1 MYEDVGVSPL
11 PIVYGWATAY
21 HAAIESRLCC
31 VVTNRRSAMEPA
43 RGMLRHMRSHRFSK
57 GGSSVRDM
65 IARPLALA
73 ASLLLALF
81 VVACGQVSSPRGAAD
96 AQGASTPTAQAG
108 AAAQTTSGKV
118 TLSLAKQRYSVEEP
132 LLVTIHN
139 GLQTD
144 IALADGGAGCVSIEV
159 ERLVQDSWQSV
170 SQCAPAPAGR
180 KSVVISAG
188 SAFVQ
193 RIEFAHEMDNGAVAG
208 QRAHVV

>member
-1 MYEDVGVSPL
+1 M
-11 PIVYGWATAY
+11 
-21 HAAIESRLCC
+21 
-31 VVTNRRSAMEPA
+31 
-43 RGMLRHMRSHRFSK
+43 
-57 GGSSVRDM
+57 
-65 IARPLALA
+65 
-73 ASLLLALF
+73 
-81 VVACGQVSSPRGAAD
+81 
-96 AQGASTPTAQAG
+96 
-108 AAAQTTSGKV
+108 
-118 TLSLAKQRYSVEEP
+118 TLSLAKQRYGVEEP

-193 RIEFAHEMDNGAVAG
+193 RIELRMKWTTALAASGHISCDADVYA
-208 QRAHVV
+208 Q

>member
-1 MYEDVGVSPL
+1 
-11 PIVYGWATAY
+11 
-21 HAAIESRLCC
+21 
-31 VVTNRRSAMEPA
+31 
-43 RGMLRHMRSHRFSK
+43 MRN
-57 GGSSVRDM
+57 M

-81 VVACGQVSSPRGAAD
+81 VAACGQVSSPSGAAD
-96 AQGASTPTAQAG
+96 AQGTATQTVQAG
-108 AAAQTTSGKV
+108 VAAQTTSGQV
-118 TLSLAKQRYSVEEP
+118 TLSLTKQQYSVEEP

-144 IALADGGAGCVSIEV
+144 IALTDGGAGCVSIEV

-193 RIEFAHEMDNGAVAG
+193 RIEFAHEMDNGAGWPAG
-208 QRAHVV
+208 TYRVMLTYTPSENGAASSATGAPVYSAEFTIG

>member
-1 MYEDVGVSPL
+1 
-11 PIVYGWATAY
+11 
-21 HAAIESRLCC
+21 
-31 VVTNRRSAMEPA
+31 
-43 RGMLRHMRSHRFSK
+43 MR
-57 GGSSVRDM
+57 DT

-73 ASLLLALF
+73 AALLLALF
-81 VVACGQVSSPRGAAD
+81 VVACGQVSSARGAAD
-96 AQGASTPTAQAG
+96 AQGASTQTVQPG
-108 AAAQTTSGKV
+108 AATKTTSGQV
-118 TLSLAKQRYSVEEP
+118 TLSLPKQHYGAEEP

-144 IALADGGAGCVSIEV
+144 IALTDGGAGCVSIEV

-193 RIEFAHEMDNGAVAG
+193 RIEFAHEMDNGAGWPAGTYRVMLTYTPSENSVASSATDAPVYSAEFTVG
-208 QRAHVV
+208 

>member
-1 MYEDVGVSPL
+1 
-11 PIVYGWATAY
+11 
-21 HAAIESRLCC
+21 
-31 VVTNRRSAMEPA
+31 
-43 RGMLRHMRSHRFSK
+43 MRN
-57 GGSSVRDM
+57 M

-81 VVACGQVSSPRGAAD
+81 VAGCGQVSSPSGAAD
-96 AQGASTPTAQAG
+96 AQGASTQTAQAG
-108 AAAQTTSGKV
+108 AAAQTTSGQV
-118 TLSLAKQRYSVEEP
+118 TLSLAKQRYGVEEP

-144 IALADGGAGCVSIEV
+144 IALTDGGAGCVSIEV

-193 RIEFAHEMDNGAVAG
+193 RIEFAHEMDNGAGWPAG
-208 QRAHVV
+208 TYRVMLTYTPSESSAAASATGAPVYSAEFTIG

>member
-1 MYEDVGVSPL
+1 
-11 PIVYGWATAY
+11 
-21 HAAIESRLCC
+21 
-31 VVTNRRSAMEPA
+31 
-43 RGMLRHMRSHRFSK
+43 MRN
-57 GGSSVRDM
+57 M
-65 IARPLALA
+65 IARLLALA

-81 VVACGQVSSPRGAAD
+81 VSACGQVTSPSGGAG
-96 AQGASTPTAQAG
+96 AQGAATQTAQAG

-118 TLSLAKQRYSVEEP
+118 TLSLAKQQYGVEEP

-144 IALADGGAGCVSIEV
+144 IALTDGGAGCVSIEV
-159 ERLVQDSWQSV
+159 ERLVQNTWQSV

-193 RIEFAHEMDNGAVAG
+193 RIESAHEMDSGAGWPAGTYRVMLTYTPSENGAASSATGAPVYSAEFTIG
-208 QRAHVV
+208 

>member
-1 MYEDVGVSPL
+1 MAL
-11 PIVYGWATAY
+11 
-21 HAAIESRLCC
+21 
-31 VVTNRRSAMEPA
+31 
-43 RGMLRHMRSHRFSK
+43 FS
-57 GGSSVRDM
+57 
-65 IARPLALA
+65 LA

-81 VVACGQVSSPRGAAD
+81 VAACDQVSSPRGGVD
-96 AQGASTPTAQAG
+96 AQGAATQTAQAG
-108 AAAQTTSGKV
+108 AAAQTMSGKV
-118 TLSLAKQRYSVEEP
+118 TLSLPKQRYGVEEP

-144 IALADGGAGCVSIEV
+144 IMLTDGGAGCVSIEV

-193 RIEFAHEMDNGAVAG
+193 RIEFAHEMDNGAGWPAGTYRVMLTYTPSGNSVAASATG
-208 QRAHVV
+208 ALVYSAEFMIG

>member
-1 MYEDVGVSPL
+1 
-11 PIVYGWATAY
+11 
-21 HAAIESRLCC
+21 
-31 VVTNRRSAMEPA
+31 
-43 RGMLRHMRSHRFSK
+43 MRN
-57 GGSSVRDM
+57 M

-96 AQGASTPTAQAG
+96 AQGASTQTAQAG
-108 AAAQTTSGKV
+108 AAQTTSGQV
-118 TLSLAKQRYSVEEP
+118 TLSLAKQRYGVEEP

-193 RIEFAHEMDNGAVAG
+193 RIEFAHEMDNGAGWPAGTYRVMLTYTPSENSVAASATG
-208 QRAHVV
+208 ATVYSSEFTIG